1 MHANFA
7 HLHVHTQYSLLDGAC
22 LIDELLKTAVANKL
36 PAIAITD
43 HGNMFGSIEFYQ
55 RAMEFGVKPI
65 IGCEVYIAPES
76 RFEKSAHG
84 IQEASYHLILLAKDE
99 TGYKNLVKLV
109 SLGYLEGFY
118 YKPRIDKEILKKYSK
133 GLVCLSSC
141 LKGEIPYLIQT
152 DRIDQMQAVAAE
164 YKGMFDKGDFYFEIM
179 DNGIPE
185 QNKVNA
191 CLMEYSKKMGIP
203 LVATGD
209 MHYLRKEDARAHEA
223 LLCIQA
229 QTTLDDPNHWKFQT
243 DEFYFKTP
251 EEMSKAFSHCPEA
264 LTNTV
269 RIAEKCN
276 LEIDFT
282 KTHLPQFQPPEGK
295 TRESFLKELASSGL
309 KEKYGEVSGEVAK
322 RLEHELKVINTSG
335 YTSYFLIAWDFVRYA
350 KSKGIP
356 VGPGRGSAAGSI
368 VSYGLG
374 ITNIDPLKYGLL
386 FERFLNP
393 ERVSLP
399 DIDIDFCY
407 ERRNEV
413 IDYVIKKY
421 SKDNVAQII
430 TFGTMLAKAALR
442 DVARVMNF
450 PYAEADRI
458 AKLVPNDLNI
468 TLSEAL
474 EREPELKLLYQNDP
488 RVTRLINTSKVLEG
502 LTRHASTHAAGVV
515 ISDVPLI
522 ECIPLFKTGADQI
535 TTGLPMASLE
545 KVGILKMDF
554 LGLRT
559 LTVIDETL
567 KIIKKTKNLDIDV
580 ARIPI
585 DDQNTYKLLCGA
597 ETMGVFQLESSGMRD
612 LLKKLKPNKFED
624 IIAVLALFRPGPI
637 GSGMTEDF
645 IARKNK
651 KVPIKYDHPKL
662 EPILKET
669 YGIIVYQEQ
678 VMRIA
683 SDLAGFSLSQADNL
697 RRAMSKKTPEV
708 MDRVKDD
715 FIKGAVKN
723 GVDKRIAEKVF
734 NLIEYFSG
742 YGFNKSHSTAYA
754 MISYRTAYL
763 KSNFPVEFMTA
774 LLTSEKDNM
783 DKVVEYVDEADRM
796 GINVLPPDI
805 EESFAK
811 FTVIDAAAG
820 KGIIRFGLSAVKN
833 VGKGAIDSV
842 VEARK
847 KSVNFKDIFEF
858 FKHIDTRLTN
868 KKVIESL
875 IKCGAFDRFGYK
887 RSALFSVVDKFLNA
901 ASNFQRDRQDGQYS
915 FFDIQGQTD
924 AFKSSLFVDIPDIPE
939 WPENQLLT
947 HEKEMLGFYVTKHP
961 LTRYKGLLDRISTCS
976 TGKLVHRKDG
986 EKISIGGILS
996 KVKLTVTKRANEKM
1010 AITTLEDLD
1019 GTVEVLFFP
1028 SSYQKAA
1035 GYIKKDGFIYIKGR
1049 LSLREE
1055 EPKIIANEVSDL
1067 EDAFSK
1073 FSKSITVVMHNHG
1086 GALQKENFEELKKIL
1101 GHYQGDVPVYIAFTT
1116 KSNEKVQ
1123 MRIGKELYVKP
1134 SLDLMNE
1141 VEGLFGAGSVLVKC

>member
-22 LIDELLKTAVANKL
+22 LIDKLLDLAVENKL
-36 PAIAITD
+36 PALAITD
-43 HGNMFGSIEFYQ
+43 HGNMFGTIEFYQ
-55 RAMEFGVKPI
+55 AAMARGIKPL
-65 IGCEVYIAPES
+65 IGCEVYVAPDS
-76 RFEKSAHG
+76 RFEKSARG
-84 IQEASYHLILLAKDE
+84 VQEASFHLILLAKDE
-99 TGYKNLVKLV
+99 AGYKNLIKLV

-118 YKPRIDKEILKKYSK
+118 YRPRVDKELLKKYSR

-164 YKGMFDKGDFYFEIM
+164 YKAMFGEGDFYFEMM

-191 CLMEYSKKMGIP
+191 CLKEYSKKMGIP

-209 MHYLRKEDARAHEA
+209 IHYLRKEDARAHEA
-223 LLCIQA
+223 LLCIQT
-229 QTTLDDPNHWKFQT
+229 QSNLDDPNRMRFQT

-251 EEMSKAFSHCPEA
+251 KEMIGAFHDCPEA
-264 LTNTV
+264 IQNTI

-276 LEIDFT
+276 LELDFK
-282 KTHLPQFQPPEGK
+282 KTHLPQFEPPTGK
-295 TRESFLKELASSGL
+295 TRENFLRELCEEGL
-309 KEKYGEVSGEVAK
+309 KNRYGPLITAEVKK
-322 RLEHELKVINTSG
+322 RLEYELGIINKSG

-350 KSKGIP
+350 KSVGIP

-374 ITNIDPLKYGLL
+374 ITNIDPLRYDLL

-399 DIDIDFCY
+399 DIDIDFCF

-421 SKDNVAQII
+421 SKDNVSQII
-430 TFGTMLAKAALR
+430 TFGTMLAKAVLR

-450 PYAEADRI
+450 PYADADRI

-468 TLSEAL
+468 TLAQAIQQ
-474 EREPELKLLYQNDP
+474 EPELKALYRDDP
-488 RVTRLINTSKVLEG
+488 RITRLINTSMVLEG

-515 ISDVPLI
+515 ICDEPLI
-522 ECIPLFKTGADQI
+522 DNIPLFKTGDDQI
-535 TTGLPMASLE
+535 TTGLPMTSLE
-545 KVGILKMDF
+545 KVGLLKMDF

-559 LTVIDETL
+559 LTVISETI
-567 KIIKKTKNLDIDV
+567 KIIKKTKAIDLDITCV
-580 ARIPI
+580 PI
-585 DDQNTYKLLCGA
+585 DDANAFRLLSSS
-597 ETMGVFQLESSGMRD
+597 ETTGVFQLESSGMRE

-637 GSGMTEDF
+637 GSGMTDDF

-651 KVPIKYDHPKL
+651 KVPIKYDHPRL

-683 SDLAGFSLSQADNL
+683 NDLAGFSLSQADNL

-708 MDRVKDD
+708 MEEAREH
-715 FIKGAVKN
+715 FIKGVVKN
-723 GVDKRIAEKVF
+723 GVEKKIADKVF
-734 NLIEYFSG
+734 SLIEYFSG

-763 KSNFPVEFMTA
+763 KANFPVEFMTA

-783 DKVVEYVDEADRM
+783 DKIVAYIDEAERM
-796 GINVLPPDI
+796 GIKMLPPDV
-805 EESFAK
+805 EESYAK
-811 FTVIDAAAG
+811 FTVIDASSAG
-820 KGIIRFGLSAVKN
+820 GIIRFGLSAVKN
-833 VGKGAIDSV
+833 VGQGAIDSII
-842 VEARK
+842 EARK
-847 KSVNFKDIFEF
+847 QTGGFKTIFDF
-858 FKHIDTRLTN
+858 FKYIDTRLAN

-887 RSALFSVVDKFLNA
+887 RSALSSVTDKLLGA
-901 ASNFQRDRQDGQYS
+901 ASNFTRDRQGGQLS
-915 FFDIQGQTD
+915 FFDKGAAET
-924 AFKSSLFVDIPDIPE
+924 FKSSLFVDVPDIPE
-939 WPENQLLT
+939 WQENQLLT
-947 HEKEMLGFYVTKHP
+947 FEKEMLGFYVTKHP
-961 LTRYKGLLDRISTCS
+961 LTRYKGLLEKLSTCS
-976 TGKLVHRKDG
+976 TQKLATRKDG
-986 EKISIGGILS
+986 DEISIGGILS
-996 KVKLTVTKRANEKM
+996 KVKTTVTKRTGEKM
-1010 AITTLEDLD
+1010 AITTLEDLV

-1028 SSYQKAA
+1028 SSYQKTS
-1035 GYIKKDGFIYIKGR
+1035 GYIKKDAFIYIRGR
-1049 LSLREE
+1049 LSFREE
-1055 EPKIIANEVSDL
+1055 APKIIANDASDL
-1067 EDAFSK
+1067 EEAFGK
-1073 FSKSITVVMHNHG
+1073 FSKSMTVMMNES
-1086 GALQKENFEELKKIL
+1086 AAQKDNFEELKKIL
-1101 GHYQGDVPVYIAFTT
+1101 GRYQGAVPVYIAFNT
-1116 KSNEKVQ
+1116 KNNGKVQ
-1123 MRIGKELYVKP
+1123 LRIGKELYVKP
-1134 SLDLMNE
+1134 SFELIDA
-1141 VEGLFGAGSVLVKC
+1141 VEGLCGTGSVMVKC

>member
-1 MHANFA
+1 
-7 HLHVHTQYSLLDGAC
+7 
-22 LIDELLKTAVANKL
+22 
-36 PAIAITD
+36 
-43 HGNMFGSIEFYQ
+43 
-55 RAMEFGVKPI
+55 ME
-65 IGCEVYIAPES
+65 
-76 RFEKSAHG
+76 H
-84 IQEASYHLILLAKDE
+84 
-99 TGYKNLVKLV
+99 
-109 SLGYLEGFY
+109 
-118 YKPRIDKEILKKYSK
+118 
-133 GLVCLSSC
+133 
-141 LKGEIPYLIQT
+141 
-152 DRIDQMQAVAAE
+152 
-164 YKGMFDKGDFYFEIM
+164 
-179 DNGIPE
+179 
-185 QNKVNA
+185 
-191 CLMEYSKKMGIP
+191 SKKMGIP

-209 MHYLRKEDARAHEA
+209 IHYLKKEDARAHEA

-229 QTTLDDPNHWKFQT
+229 QTTLDDPSHWKFQT

-251 EEMSKAFSHCPEA
+251 QEMAKAFAHCPEA
-264 LTNTV
+264 ITNTIS
-269 RIAEKCN
+269 IAEKCN
-276 LEIDFT
+276 LELDFT
-282 KTHLPQFQPPEGK
+282 RTHLPQFQPPEGK
-295 TRESFLKELASSGL
+295 SRESFLKELAAEGL
-309 KEKYGEVSGEVAK
+309 KEKYGGISEEVSK

-350 KSKGIP
+350 KLKGIP

-374 ITNIDPLKYGLL
+374 ITNIDPLKYDLL

-430 TFGTMLAKAALR
+430 TFGTMLAKAAIR

-450 PYAEADRI
+450 PYADADRI

-468 TLSEAL
+468 TLTEAL

-488 RVTRLINTSKVLEG
+488 RITRLINTSKVLEG

-515 ISDVPLI
+515 ISDVPLV
-522 ECIPLFKTGADQI
+522 ECIPLFKAGEDQI
-535 TTGLPMASLE
+535 TTGLPMTSLE

-567 KIIKKTKNLDIDV
+567 KIIKKTKNIDIDITRV
-580 ARIPI
+580 PI
-585 DDQNTYKLLCGA
+585 DDQNTYKLLGGA

-612 LLKKLKPNKFED
+612 LLKKLKPSKFED

-651 KVPIKYDHPKL
+651 KIPIRYDHPEL

-708 MDRVKDD
+708 MERVKDD
-715 FIKGAVKN
+715 FIKGAAKN
-723 GVDKRIAEKVF
+723 GVDKKIAEKVF

-763 KSNFPVEFMTA
+763 KANFPVEFMTA

-796 GINVLPPDI
+796 AIKVLPPDI

-811 FTVIDAAAG
+811 FTVIDASAKSG
-820 KGIIRFGLSAVKN
+820 VIRFGLSAVKN
-833 VGKGAIDSV
+833 VGQGAIDSV
-842 VEARK
+842 VEARGK
-847 KSVNFKDIFEF
+847 AGSFKDIFEF
-858 FKHIDTRLTN
+858 FKNIDTRLAN

-875 IKCGAFDRFGYK
+875 VKCGAFDRFGYK
-887 RSALFSVVDKFLNA
+887 RSSLFSVVDKLLSA

-915 FFDIQGQTD
+915 FFDIQGQAG

-939 WPENQLLT
+939 WPESQLLT

-961 LTRYKGLLDRISTCS
+961 LTRYKGLLEKISTCP
-976 TGKLVHRKDG
+976 TGRLASRKDG
-986 EKISIGGILS
+986 EEIAMGGILS
-996 KVKLTVTKRANEKM
+996 KVKFTVTKRANEKM
-1010 AITTLEDLD
+1010 AIATLEDLD

-1028 SSYQKAA
+1028 TSYQKAA
-1035 GYIKKDGFIYIKGR
+1035 GYIKKDSFIYVKGR

-1055 EPKIIANEVSDL
+1055 EPKIIANEASDL

-1086 GALQKENFEELKKIL
+1086 ALQKENFEELKKVL
-1101 GHYQGDVPVYIAFTT
+1101 GQYRGDVPVYIAFTT
-1116 KSNEKVQ
+1116 RDNERVH

-1134 SLDLMNE
+1134 SLELMNE
-1141 VEGLFGAGSVLVKC
+1141 VESLFGAGSVLVKC